1 MWSYVSFLHGGPDP
15 RCCWS
20 NVHSPALAALLKIVQ
35 LSGALVEVM
44 QFAVQLLGVILAGS
58 VVLYLVK
65 VLDSG
70 GAYATHSET
79 YTWFWTLAYMRG
91 EVPAGL
97 LLVLW
102 TGAVSACFYRVVVRP
117 LSGRAEPADKE
128 VADVEVDSISRGR
141 VLPIAA
147 AIFLNACVTGTVNA
161 LYIWSVQQS
170 LGRSLHFG
178 LQLILSIFRL
188 LYAAVAL
195 PALTRSVHSAAANVR
210 LRFSFLMVNNLLLPC
225 LVTALTSDACFQV
238 RQCP

>member
-1 MWSYVSFLHGGPDP
+1 
-15 RCCWS
+15 
-20 NVHSPALAALLKIVQ
+20 VHSPALAVLLKIVQ
-35 LSGALVEVM
+35 LSGAFIEVM
-44 QFAVQLLGVILAGS
+44 RCAVQLLGVVLAGS

-65 VLDSG
+65 ALDSG
-70 GAYATHSET
+70 GVYAAHSET
-79 YTWFWTLAYMRG
+79 YVWFWTLAYMRG

-102 TGAVSACFYRVVVRP
+102 TGAVSACFHRVVVRP
-117 LSGRAEPADKE
+117 LSGRAEPADEE
-128 VADVEVDSISRGR
+128 VAGVEVDSISRGR

-147 AIFLNACVTGTVNA
+147 AIFLNACVTGTANA
-161 LYIWSVQQS
+161 LYIWSTQQALS
-170 LGRSLHFG
+170 GSLHFG

-238 RQCP
+238 RHCP